1 MEGLSIMI
9 KLTFKHLLVVSMILT
24 LFLGLSLVSAT
35 DVTDDNAVSTKNICT
50 HSITSDNNNDNIDVN
65 DINNYVK
72 NTFTST
78 SANSSHSDENIIKE
92 NDNNGNTV
100 GASNGATITELKN
113 IIDAGGSSIILT
125 DDYTYSDS
133 TDSGLIEGIIV
144 SRDLTIDGQGHTIDL
159 GGQARFIQ
167 SNTEGINLVF
177 KNLIIKN
184 GYQIARGGAVYI
196 ENGNG
201 NFINSTFTDNYAN
214 TAAGGAIYING
225 SGSFINSTFTN
236 NNASYGG
243 AIYIKGN
250 GSFINST
257 FTNNTGGDG
266 GAIYIEDS
274 SCSFINSTFTNNN
287 AYVGG
292 SIHIEKSNCS
302 FVDSTFNGNIAIY
315 AAAVHFYTVNG
326 TFVNC
331 TFTANNA
338 TSNGGVVYI
347 TNSSGSFINSTFTN
361 NNASYGGAIYI
372 EGNGSFIKSTFINNN
387 ASYGGAIYIKGNGS
401 FINSTFTNNNASYGG
416 AVNIYTGNG
425 SFINSTFTNNNA
437 YNGGAIYIKG
447 NGSFINSTF
456 TNNNASYGGAIHI
469 EGNGS
474 FIKSTFINN
483 KATNGGGAVNIY
495 TGSGSFINSTFT
507 SNNAIMGGAVN
518 MENGSFIN
526 STFTNNNAAHGGAVL
541 ICGDSGSFIN
551 STFINNTGGDGGAIY
566 IEDSS
571 CSFINSVFT
580 GNNVNGGCG
589 GAIFIDGGSGSF
601 INSEFTNNNATK
613 YPEGAIFI
621 DGGSGSFINSEFT
634 NNIVTQF
641 GGGAIFI
648 DGGSGSFI
656 NSEFT
661 NNNALLGGAV
671 YMGNGSFVN
680 CTLTYN
686 NANYGGAVY
695 IGSENRDYIHST
707 FSNCSFT
714 NNNATE
720 GEGGVLF
727 INGNNSFA
735 TFINSSF
742 NYNINPLYATSNHN
756 VIFDQNTVINSD
768 KNLTNNT
775 LYMNA
780 SVNNFTYGSS
790 GFINITLFN
799 DERIVSE
806 GVVFVIISN
815 KTYAANVSDNN
826 VIIYLPNVD
835 CGVYELNII
844 FNGTDNYFQTYVPIN
859 FTVNK
864 QSTSINA
871 KAATYIVN
879 YGGLYKVI
887 FNPKTA
893 GFKVSFKLKGKNI
906 GHAITDVFGIAKINI
921 KASTLKNIGAGTHTL
936 VAQFAGDKNHNES
949 KTNAKLT
956 IKKEATKFLNVKS
969 VKKYYKST
977 AKFMQLAATLKNSK
991 NKAIKNQWIYFK
1003 VNNKKI
1009 YKVKTDSKGLAKLIL
1024 NKADIKS
1031 CKINKKGV
1039 YRFTVSYKGSDN
1051 YKSNNKK
1058 GLIKVF

>member
-225 SGSFINSTFTN
+225 SGSVINSTFTNNNASNGGAIYIKGNGNFINSTFTN
-236 NNASYGG
+236 NNAGY
-243 AIYIKGN
+243 
-250 GSFINST
+250 
-257 FTNNTGGDG
+257 G

-372 EGNGSFIKSTFINNN
+372 EGNGSFIKSTFINNK
-387 ASYGGAIYIKGNGS
+387 AKDG
-401 FINSTFTNNNASYGG
+401 
-416 AVNIYTGNG
+416 
-425 SFINSTFTNNNA
+425 
-437 YNGGAIYIKG
+437 GGAIYIKG

-613 YPEGAIFI
+613 YPE
-621 DGGSGSFINSEFT
+621 
-634 NNIVTQF
+634 
-641 GGGAIFI
+641 GAIFI

>member
-372 EGNGSFIKSTFINNN
+372 EGNGSFIKSTFINNK
-387 ASYGGAIYIKGNGS
+387 AKDGGGAIYIKGNGS
-401 FINSTFTNNNASYGG
+401 FINSTFTNNNASYGGAVNIYTGNGSFINSTFINNTGDDGG

-613 YPEGAIFI
+613 YPE
-621 DGGSGSFINSEFT
+621 
-634 NNIVTQF
+634 
-641 GGGAIFI
+641 GAIFI

>member
-1 MEGLSIMI
+1 
-9 KLTFKHLLVVSMILT
+9 
-24 LFLGLSLVSAT
+24 
-35 DVTDDNAVSTKNICT
+35 
-50 HSITSDNNNDNIDVN
+50 
-65 DINNYVK
+65 
-72 NTFTST
+72 
-78 SANSSHSDENIIKE
+78 
-92 NDNNGNTV
+92 
-100 GASNGATITELKN
+100 
-113 IIDAGGSSIILT
+113 
-125 DDYTYSDS
+125 
-133 TDSGLIEGIIV
+133 
-144 SRDLTIDGQGHTIDL
+144 
-159 GGQARFIQ
+159 
-167 SNTEGINLVF
+167 
-177 KNLIIKN
+177 
-184 GYQIARGGAVYI
+184 
-196 ENGNG
+196 
-201 NFINSTFTDNYAN
+201 
-214 TAAGGAIYING
+214 
-225 SGSFINSTFTN
+225 
-236 NNASYGG
+236 
-243 AIYIKGN
+243 
-250 GSFINST
+250 
-257 FTNNTGGDG
+257 
-266 GAIYIEDS
+266 
-274 SCSFINSTFTNNN
+274 
-287 AYVGG
+287 
-292 SIHIEKSNCS
+292 
-302 FVDSTFNGNIAIY
+302 
-315 AAAVHFYTVNG
+315 
-326 TFVNC
+326 
-331 TFTANNA
+331 
-338 TSNGGVVYI
+338 
-347 TNSSGSFINSTFTN
+347 
-361 NNASYGGAIYI
+361 
-372 EGNGSFIKSTFINNN
+372 
-387 ASYGGAIYIKGNGS
+387 
-401 FINSTFTNNNASYGG
+401 
-416 AVNIYTGNG
+416 
-425 SFINSTFTNNNA
+425 
-437 YNGGAIYIKG
+437 
-447 NGSFINSTF
+447 
-456 TNNNASYGGAIHI
+456 
-469 EGNGS
+469 
-474 FIKSTFINN
+474 
-483 KATNGGGAVNIY
+483 
-495 TGSGSFINSTFT
+495 
-507 SNNAIMGGAVN
+507 MGGAVN

-720 GEGGVLF
+720 GEGGVFF

>member
-35 DVTDDNAVSTKNICT
+35 DVTDDNVVSTKNICT
-50 HSITSDNNNDNIDVN
+50 HSITSDNNDNIDVN

-100 GASNGATITELKN
+100 GASNGGTIKDLKDK
-113 IIDAGGSSIILT
+113 IDAGGSSIILDT
-125 DDYTYSDS
+125 DYTYSDS
-133 TDSGLIEGIIV
+133 TDSGLKDGIVV

-347 TNSSGSFINSTFTN
+347 TNSSGSFINSTFIN

-387 ASYGGAIYIKGNGS
+387 ASY
-401 FINSTFTNNNASYGG
+401 
-416 AVNIYTGNG
+416 
-425 SFINSTFTNNNA
+425 
-437 YNGGAIYIKG
+437 GGAIYIKG

>member
-1 MEGLSIMI
+1 MQFS
-9 KLTFKHLLVVSMILT
+9 SM
-24 LFLGLSLVSAT
+24 
-35 DVTDDNAVSTKNICT
+35 
-50 HSITSDNNNDNIDVN
+50 
-65 DINNYVK
+65 
-72 NTFTST
+72 
-78 SANSSHSDENIIKE
+78 
-92 NDNNGNTV
+92 
-100 GASNGATITELKN
+100 
-113 IIDAGGSSIILT
+113 
-125 DDYTYSDS
+125 
-133 TDSGLIEGIIV
+133 
-144 SRDLTIDGQGHTIDL
+144 
-159 GGQARFIQ
+159 
-167 SNTEGINLVF
+167 
-177 KNLIIKN
+177 
-184 GYQIARGGAVYI
+184 
-196 ENGNG
+196 
-201 NFINSTFTDNYAN
+201 
-214 TAAGGAIYING
+214 
-225 SGSFINSTFTN
+225 
-236 NNASYGG
+236 
-243 AIYIKGN
+243 
-250 GSFINST
+250 
-257 FTNNTGGDG
+257 
-266 GAIYIEDS
+266 
-274 SCSFINSTFTNNN
+274 
-287 AYVGG
+287 
-292 SIHIEKSNCS
+292 
-302 FVDSTFNGNIAIY
+302 
-315 AAAVHFYTVNG
+315 
-326 TFVNC
+326 
-331 TFTANNA
+331 
-338 TSNGGVVYI
+338 GVV
-347 TNSSGSFINSTFTN
+347 
-361 NNASYGGAIYI
+361 
-372 EGNGSFIKSTFINNN
+372 
-387 ASYGGAIYIKGNGS
+387 
-401 FINSTFTNNNASYGG
+401 
-416 AVNIYTGNG
+416 V
-425 SFINSTFTNNNA
+425 
-437 YNGGAIYIKG
+437 
-447 NGSFINSTF
+447 
-456 TNNNASYGGAIHI
+456 
-469 EGNGS
+469 
-474 FIKSTFINN
+474 
-483 KATNGGGAVNIY
+483 
-495 TGSGSFINSTFT
+495 
-507 SNNAIMGGAVN
+507 
-518 MENGSFIN
+518 
-526 STFTNNNAAHGGAVL
+526 
-541 ICGDSGSFIN
+541 
-551 STFINNTGGDGGAIY
+551 
-566 IEDSS
+566 
-571 CSFINSVFT
+571 
-580 GNNVNGGCG
+580 
-589 GAIFIDGGSGSF
+589 
-601 INSEFTNNNATK
+601 
-613 YPEGAIFI
+613 
-621 DGGSGSFINSEFT
+621 
-634 NNIVTQF
+634 
-641 GGGAIFI
+641 
-648 DGGSGSFI
+648 GSFI

>member
-1 MEGLSIMI
+1 M
-9 KLTFKHLLVVSMILT
+9 H
-24 LFLGLSLVSAT
+24 
-35 DVTDDNAVSTKNICT
+35 
-50 HSITSDNNNDNIDVN
+50 
-65 DINNYVK
+65 
-72 NTFTST
+72 
-78 SANSSHSDENIIKE
+78 II
-92 NDNNGNTV
+92 
-100 GASNGATITELKN
+100 
-113 IIDAGGSSIILT
+113 
-125 DDYTYSDS
+125 
-133 TDSGLIEGIIV
+133 
-144 SRDLTIDGQGHTIDL
+144 
-159 GGQARFIQ
+159 
-167 SNTEGINLVF
+167 
-177 KNLIIKN
+177 
-184 GYQIARGGAVYI
+184 
-196 ENGNG
+196 
-201 NFINSTFTDNYAN
+201 
-214 TAAGGAIYING
+214 
-225 SGSFINSTFTN
+225 
-236 NNASYGG
+236 
-243 AIYIKGN
+243 
-250 GSFINST
+250 
-257 FTNNTGGDG
+257 
-266 GAIYIEDS
+266 
-274 SCSFINSTFTNNN
+274 
-287 AYVGG
+287 
-292 SIHIEKSNCS
+292 
-302 FVDSTFNGNIAIY
+302 
-315 AAAVHFYTVNG
+315 
-326 TFVNC
+326 
-331 TFTANNA
+331 
-338 TSNGGVVYI
+338 
-347 TNSSGSFINSTFTN
+347 
-361 NNASYGGAIYI
+361 
-372 EGNGSFIKSTFINNN
+372 
-387 ASYGGAIYIKGNGS
+387 
-401 FINSTFTNNNASYGG
+401 
-416 AVNIYTGNG
+416 
-425 SFINSTFTNNNA
+425 
-437 YNGGAIYIKG
+437 
-447 NGSFINSTF
+447 GSFINSTF

-1003 VNNKKI
+1003 INNKKI